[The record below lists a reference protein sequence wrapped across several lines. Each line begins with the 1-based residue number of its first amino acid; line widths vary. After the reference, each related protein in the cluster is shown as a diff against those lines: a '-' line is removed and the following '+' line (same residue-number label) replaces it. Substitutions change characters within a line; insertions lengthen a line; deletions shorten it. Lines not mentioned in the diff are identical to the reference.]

1 MRTRYS
7 PLNIIFGASHEQLI
21 HWHQICGRTIMIL
34 LLLHG
39 TWYINYF
46 VQNGILTDR
55 LQHRYS
61 ITGLLSLLLMA
72 IIVGTSLEKVRRW
85 SYRIFIYCHISI
97 GLAIWPILLL
107 HAKPLRLYAVEALA
121 LFILDRVL
129 RYLDTVTEPAML
141 TPVPRTELLKISF
154 SMTPTKLAR
163 FQAKPGQH
171 VYLSIPSNPTCSGS
185 KSLLSNPF
193 TVSDVTSSEIALV
206 LRARQG
212 PTTQKLRKYADYF
225 KFHPLISIEG
235 PYGCPPLVAELVS
248 NVDRILLVAGGIGAT
263 FILPIYRALQEQLEL
278 EAGDSGRLNLVWAL
292 RTAAEA
298 SWATD
303 SEKQAFSNPSNVR
316 IYLTRHRLRED
327 TLGNDFH
334 DGGIEMD
341 ELRERDDTI
350 SGVKALAGRLDLKD
364 IVDEI
369 FSYHARE
376 RIAVIFCGP
385 GGMGRELRAHVGQ
398 WVSKGRDVV
407 WHEESFGW

>member
-34 LLLHG
+34 LLFHG

-72 IIVGTSLEKVRRW
+72 IIAGTSLEKVRRW
-85 SYRIFIYCHISI
+85 SYRVFIYCHISI

-129 RYLDTVTEPAML
+129 RYLDTVTEPGIL
-141 TPVPRTELLKISF
+141 TPVPRTELLKISVP
-154 SMTPTKLAR
+154 MTPTKLAR

-171 VYLSIPSNPTCSGS
+171 VYLSIPSNPTCTGS
-185 KSLLSNPF
+185 RSLLSNPF

-206 LRARQG
+206 LRARRG
-212 PTTQKLRKYADYF
+212 PTTQTLREHADHF
-225 KFHPLISIEG
+225 KSHPLISIEG
-235 PYGCPPLVAELVS
+235 PYGCPPPVAELVS

-263 FILPIYRALQEQLEL
+263 FILPMYRALQEQLEL
-278 EAGDSGRLNLVWAL
+278 EAGDSDRLNLVWAL
-292 RTAAEA
+292 RKAAEA

-303 SEKQAFSNPSNVR
+303 SEKQLFSNSSNVR

-327 TLGNDFH
+327 TLGNDVH
-334 DGGIEMD
+334 DGGIEME

-350 SGVKALAGRLDLKD
+350 SGVKALAGRLDLND
-364 IVDEI
+364 TVNEI
-369 FSYHARE
+369 FSYHAKE
-376 RIAVIFCGP
+376 RIAVVFCGP
-385 GGMGRELRAHVGQ
+385 RGMGRELRAHVSK